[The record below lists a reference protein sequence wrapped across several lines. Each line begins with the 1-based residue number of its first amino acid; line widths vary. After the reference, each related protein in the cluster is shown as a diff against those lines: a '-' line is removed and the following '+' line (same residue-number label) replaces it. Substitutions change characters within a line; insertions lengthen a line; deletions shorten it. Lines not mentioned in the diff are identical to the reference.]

1 MCPPMRTHWRHM
13 EITTEFVLP
22 LAHPSP
28 QPKHQIDRFSRFCTA
43 QGRKSLVPILY
54 NGRSPEIVPTHG
66 GSGRH
71 LTHDSLG
78 PSEPATRPNGIS
90 IGSAVF
96 AQITAECPY
105 ALQWDAT
112 SPLKITPFRGDPDSG
127 PHLIHG
133 LDQLESSTKRH
144 LYRFSRF
151 CMAHYSVTDIRPTDR
166 PTDHA
171 RYS

>member
-22 LAHPSP
+22 LAHPCP
-28 QPKHQIDRFSRFCTA
+28 QPKQQIDRFSRFCTA
-43 QGRKSLVPILY
+43 QGRKS
-54 NGRSPEIVPTHG
+54 SPYTLQWALPKNCPYHG

-78 PSEPATRPNGIS
+78 PSEPATRPNGIF

-105 ALQWDAT
+105 ALQWDA
-112 SPLKITPFRGDPDSG
+112 SFPLKITPFRGDPDSG

-151 CMAHYSVTDIRPTDR
+151 CVAH
-166 PTDHA
+166 
-171 RYS
+171 